1 MKNNSLNLYKL
12 LIFSILIVN
21 FNKIILNTDNNN
33 KDYKLVKIYDY
44 VCEKF
49 VEHLQFECE
58 RFSNNNEPKLTDQ
71 EIITIYLFV
80 MHHQGIF
87 RMNKIHQFASEYL
100 LSWFPDLGSYQAFNQ
115 RINRLSNVMNT
126 FVGMLLTEFAP
137 KECSTKFSVL
147 DSMPIVTCSGK
158 RSGKVAPEITDKGY
172 CSTKSM
178 YYYGMKLHALG
189 FCNPNK
195 LPHPEQ
201 IIFTPASVND
211 LTLFKEA
218 WSEKENRTFFGDKI
232 YNSTSFFANMKDK
245 FNSEML
251 TPVKA
256 VKGMPDVLR
265 KFDRAA
271 NDLYSRA
278 VSKIRQPIEA
288 LFSWLIEKSDIQKAS
303 KVRSTKGLN
312 LHVYGRL
319 AAAFITLIFNS

>member
-1 MKNNSLNLYKL
+1 MKISLLNLFKL

-21 FNKIILNTDNNN
+21 FNEIILNTKNNN
-33 KDYKLVKIYDY
+33 KDYKLVKLYDY
-44 VCEKF
+44 VCKKF
-49 VEHLQFECE
+49 DEQLQFESM
-58 RFSNNNEPKLTDQ
+58 RFSNNNTPKLTDQ
-71 EIITIYLFV
+71 EIVTIYLFV
-80 MHHQGIF
+80 MEHQGIF
-87 RMNKIHQFASEYL
+87 KMNKIHQFASEYL
-100 LSWFPDLGSYQAFNQ
+100 LSWFPDLVSYQAFNR

-126 FVGMLLTEFAP
+126 LVGMILTEFTP

-158 RSGKVAPEITDKGY
+158 RSGKVAPDITDKGF

-189 FCNPNK
+189 FCNPTK

-201 IIFTPASVND
+201 IIFTAASVND
-211 LTLFKEA
+211 FALFKEA

-232 YNSTSFFANMKDK
+232 YQSKSFFTDMYAN

-256 VKGMPDVLR
+256 VKGMPDVLK

-319 AAAFITLIFNS
+319 AAAFITLLFNS

>member
-1 MKNNSLNLYKL
+1 MNTNS
-12 LIFSILIVN
+12 
-21 FNKIILNTDNNN
+21 NN

-49 VEHLQFECE
+49 EEHLQFECE

-87 RMNKIHQFASEYL
+87 KMIKIHQFASEYL
-100 LSWFPDLGSYQAFNQ
+100 LSWFPDLGSYRAFNQ
-115 RINRLSNVMNT
+115 RINRISNVMNI
-126 FVGMLLTEFAP
+126 FVEKLLTEFAP
-137 KECSTKFSVL
+137 KQCSTKFSAL

-189 FCNPNK
+189 FCNTGK

-211 LTLFKEA
+211 LTLYKEA
-218 WSEKENRTFFGDKI
+218 WSEIENRTFFGDKI
-232 YNSTSFFANMKDK
+232 YNDDPFFQNMNDT

-256 VKGMPDVLR
+256 VKGMSDVLK
-265 KFDRAA
+265 KFDRAC

-278 VSKIRQPIEA
+278 VSRIRQPIEA

-303 KVRSTKGLN
+303 KVRSTKGLAI
-312 LHVYGRL
+312 HVYGRL
-319 AAAFITLIFNS
+319 AAAFITLIF

>member
-1 MKNNSLNLYKL
+1 MFKL

-21 FNKIILNTDNNN
+21 FNKIILKTEANN
-33 KDYKLVKIYDY
+33 KDYKLVKIYYY

-49 VEHLQFECE
+49 EESLQYSCE
-58 RFSNNNEPKLTDQ
+58 RFSNNKGPKLTDQ

-80 MHHQGIF
+80 MQHQGIF
-87 RMNKIHQFASEYL
+87 KMNKIHQFAREYL
-100 LSWFPDLGSYQAFNQ
+100 LDWFPDLGSYQAFN
-115 RINRLSNVMNT
+115 NRLNRISCVMGS
-126 FVGMLLTEFAP
+126 FVETLLDEFAP
-137 KECSTKFSVL
+137 KECSRNFSVL
-147 DSMPIVTCSGK
+147 DSMPIITCSGK
-158 RSGKVAPEITDKGY
+158 RAGKVAPEITAKGY

-189 FCNPNK
+189 FCNTGR

-201 IIFTPASVND
+201 IIFTPACAND
-211 LTLFKEA
+211 LSLYKEA
-218 WSEKENRTFFGDKI
+218 WSEIEGRTFFGDKI
-232 YNSTSFFANMKDK
+232 YNDTAFFQNMDAT

-256 VKGMPDVLR
+256 VKGMAAVL
-265 KFDRAA
+265 KNFDRAC

-303 KVRSTKGLN
+303 KVRSTKGLT
-312 LHVYGRL
+312 LHVHGRL
-319 AAAFITLIFNS
+319 AAAFISLIF

>member
-1 MKNNSLNLYKL
+1 M
-12 LIFSILIVN
+12 
-21 FNKIILNTDNNN
+21 
-33 KDYKLVKIYDY
+33 KIYDY

-49 VEHLQFECE
+49 EEHLQFECE
-58 RFSNNNEPKLTDQ
+58 RFSNNNQPKLTDQ

-87 RMNKIHQFASEYL
+87 KMKKIHQFASEYL
-100 LSWFPDLGSYQAFNQ
+100 LSWFPALGSYQAFNY

-126 FVGMLLTEFAP
+126 FTGMLLTEFAP
-137 KECSTKFSVL
+137 KECSTEFSVL

-158 RSGKVAPEITDKGY
+158 RAGKVALEITDKGY

-189 FCNPNK
+189 FCNPGK

-211 LTLFKEA
+211 FSLFKEA
-218 WSEKENRTFFGDKI
+218 WSEIKNRTFFGDKI
-232 YNSTSFFANMKDK
+232 YNGRDFLTNMNVR

-251 TPVKA
+251 TPVKN
-256 VKGMPDVLR
+256 VKGMPDVLK
-265 KFDRAA
+265 KFDRAT

>member
-1 MKNNSLNLYKL
+1 LKNNALNLFKL
-12 LIFSILIVN
+12 LVFSILIVN
-21 FNKIILNTDNNN
+21 FNKIILDTNINN
-33 KDYKLVKIYDY
+33 KDYKLVKIYYY

-49 VEHLQFECE
+49 EESLRFECE

-80 MHHQGIF
+80 MHHQGIVKIK
-87 RMNKIHQFASEYL
+87 KIHQFAKEYL
-100 LSWFPDLGSYQAFNQ
+100 LSWFPDLGSYQAFN
-115 RINRLSNVMNT
+115 NRLNRISCVMNT
-126 FVGMLLTEFAP
+126 FVEILLKEFVP
-137 KECSTKFSVL
+137 KNCSKDYSVL
-147 DSMPIVTCSGK
+147 DSMPIITCSGK
-158 RSGKVAPEITDKGY
+158 RFGKVAPEITDKGY

-189 FCNPNK
+189 FCNTNK

-211 LTLFKEA
+211 LALYKEA
-218 WSEKENRTFFGDKI
+218 WSEIEDRTFFGDKI
-232 YNSTSFFANMKDK
+232 YNDTNFFQNMNAT

-251 TPVKA
+251 TPIKA
-256 VKGMPDVLR
+256 VKGMPDILK
-265 KFDRAA
+265 KFDKAA

-288 LFSWLIEKSDIQKAS
+288 LFSWLIEKTDIQKAS
-303 KVRSTKGLN
+303 RVRSTKGLT

-319 AAAFITLIFNS
+319 AAAFIALIF